1 MDWSGGA
8 GLPNITLSP
17 ANLQQIEVWN
27 LTFWK
32 FTKLGSWQAQTRANP
47 RAPTKQPS
55 WPHHRFARA
64 GSYRMWVISY
74 HSATSKCH
82 FTIHYCIICTIIN
95 LPIYIY
101 VCIYIYIYMY
111 MYDHI
116 QQVPIPFRSF
126 DTLEFIRTH
135 PSKHKQMA
143 NMLQDNARYTCHICA
158 LNTYFTW
165 TFTCQWYKICAHV
178 CVCNIYIYV

>member
-1 MDWSGGA
+1 
-8 GLPNITLSP
+8 
-17 ANLQQIEVWN
+17 
-27 LTFWK
+27 
-32 FTKLGSWQAQTRANP
+32 
-47 RAPTKQPS
+47 
-55 WPHHRFARA
+55 
-64 GSYRMWVISY
+64 
-74 HSATSKCH
+74 
-82 FTIHYCIICTIIN
+82 
-95 LPIYIY
+95 
-101 VCIYIYIYMY
+101 MY

-178 CVCNIYIYV
+178 CVCNIYIYIYMCITHIIWTYTYIQYIWLYVCIKNNYTVYNTYYYMFTYIYMRVCLYVYTCIINIILYIIYIYIYICVCACSFL